1 MKDEGRTMLLS
12 VTEYPQCPETF
23 SWVSKQRVL
32 EFLSRVPIPPDHH
45 LKSLHRILHDR
56 SPSLQLLVLS
66 TTTVLSSALDL
77 PDTSDP
83 TPIHSYWLEGQDQG
97 GQEAQEGSSFS
108 RRVDC
113 VTISAAG
120 YAIPLHPTLHH
131 AHDSISILTRPI
143 SSTARP

>member
-1 MKDEGRTMLLS
+1 MLLS

-83 TPIHSYWLEGQDQG
+83 TPIHS
-97 GQEAQEGSSFS
+97 
-108 RRVDC
+108 
-113 VTISAAG
+113 
-120 YAIPLHPTLHH
+120 
-131 AHDSISILTRPI
+131 
-143 SSTARP
+143 